1 MRASTRSLLVFLFL
15 GIFVGLCMAQ
25 SGPDAAARPF
35 PQPRRSR
42 GARRDGPGSIGPLR
56 QRTRTRRLYR
66 ARGERPQ
73 DIQFFSPG
81 GRLPLA
87 VALLVDHSQSMMGD
101 PLACAKTAAAAFLE
115 RLHPDDLVEVLAFN
129 ELPVRLYDLGPD
141 HPAARD
147 AIMGLAARGM
157 TRLYD
162 AVLVALRDLERAG
175 RDRTAD
181 YQNAIVIVSDGE
193 DTRSYQGFEDLL
205 DDAKRSTATIYALS
219 MRADERHR
227 SLPPVHEL
235 TQLAFETGG
244 DALAVKQPK
253 DLDGL
258 YEQIGATLGNR
269 YRIGYVPPSSAA
281 DGRWHRISVRT
292 GRGDL
297 VVRTRA
303 GYFSSRQ
310 SGVVFD

>member
-157 TRLYD
+157 T
-162 AVLVALRDLERAG
+162 
-175 RDRTAD
+175 
-181 YQNAIVIVSDGE
+181 
-193 DTRSYQGFEDLL
+193 QGFEGLL

-219 MRADERHR
+219 LRADERHR

-281 DGRWHRISVRT
+281 DGQWRRISVRT
-292 GRGDL
+292 RRGDL